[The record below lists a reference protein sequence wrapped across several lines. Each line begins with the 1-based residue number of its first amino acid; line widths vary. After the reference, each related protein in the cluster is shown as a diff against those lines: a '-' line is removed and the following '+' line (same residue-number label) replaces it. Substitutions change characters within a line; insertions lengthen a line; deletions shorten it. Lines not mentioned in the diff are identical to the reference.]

1 MKEKEGV
8 VFSIGNDN
16 PPLDGLT
23 ISRKVSEDNSIYY
36 FSLGKGTDISP
47 EEYGYNKL
55 VIASGGSFSLYSSS
69 FGKNLE
75 DGCAII
81 TPTGIPVGTKTE
93 NGAVYTEVELGSDTM
108 VNEKIKAGDVFALKN
123 LIPYRKDSIV
133 NIDVLSNSKTK
144 FVVMAFDEGT
154 ALSEHAAPGDA
165 IVFALEGNGIIGY
178 EGKEYNIKEGE
189 NFHFAK
195 GGKHSVK
202 ADGRFKMA
210 LLLSLE

>member
-16 PPLDGLT
+16 SPIEGLT

-55 VIASGGSFSLYSSS
+55 LIASGGSFSLYSPS

-108 VNEKIKAGDVFALKN
+108 VNEKIKAGEVFALKD

>member
-1 MKEKEGV
+1 MKEKTGE
-8 VFSIGNDN
+8 VFSIGIDN

-23 ISRKVSEDNSIYY
+23 ISRKVSVDNSIHY
-36 FSLGKGTDISP
+36 FSLGSGTDISP

-55 VIASGGSFSLYSSS
+55 LFSSSGSFSLYSSS
-69 FGKNLE
+69 FSE
-75 DGCAII
+75 DIGEGEAVI
-81 TPTGIPVGTKTE
+81 TPAGTPVGTRSRE
-93 NGAVYTEVELGSDTM
+93 GAVYVEVELGSNTM
-108 VNEKIKAGDVFALKN
+108 INEKIKEGDVFALKN

-133 NIDVLSNSKTK
+133 NIDVLSNPKTK

-165 IVFALEGNGIIGY
+165 IVFALEGKAVIGY
-178 EGKEYNIKEGE
+178 EGKDYEIKEGE

-195 GGKHSVK
+195 GGKHSVQ
-202 ADGRFKMA
+202 AEGRFKMA